1 MEEENSKKMDVSYG
15 VEKQEDS
22 AELVNKPVKKNKKST
37 KKTKKTKKVAA
48 KETPKEAPKKKMSL
62 IEEIN
67 EMKANNEVNTP
78 EFREKMSKL
87 EVILGVDEVNPFGTN
102 EPDIFEDK
110 IKGMTYSDMRDLA
123 YKVGINP
130 FMGQSE
136 LKASLLKE
144 FNASNKNNMR
154 NIMPTASSVVQLD
167 PKNPKHAETLRILG
181 DI

>member
-1 MEEENSKKMDVSYG
+1 MQEENSKKMDVSYG
-15 VEKQEDS
+15 VDKSQES
-22 AELVNKPVKKNKKST
+22 ADITPKEPKKSKKST
-37 KKTKKTKKVAA
+37 KKTKKVVAKKEKV
-48 KETPKEAPKKKMSL
+48 EEPRPKKKTL
-62 IEEIN
+62 IDEIN
-67 EMKANNEVNTP
+67 EMKANNDVNSP

-87 EVILGVDEVNPFGTN
+87 EKILGVDEVNPFGTN

-154 NIMPTASSVVQLD
+154 NIMPTASSVVKLD

-181 DI
+181 EI

>member
-1 MEEENSKKMDVSYG
+1 MDVSYG
-15 VEKQEDS
+15 VDKSQES
-22 AELVNKPVKKNKKST
+22 ADITPKEAKKSKKST
-37 KKTKKTKKVAA
+37 KKTKKVVAKKEKA
-48 KETPKEAPKKKMSL
+48 EEPKPKKKTL
-62 IEEIN
+62 IDEIN
-67 EMKANNEVNTP
+67 EMKANNDVNSP

-87 EVILGVDEVNPFGTN
+87 EQILGVDEVNPFGTN

-154 NIMPTASSVVQLD
+154 NIMPTASSVVKLD

-181 DI
+181 EI

>member
-1 MEEENSKKMDVSYG
+1 MEENSKKMDVSYG

-37 KKTKKTKKVAA
+37 KKTKKTKKVVA

-130 FMGQSE
+130 FLGQSE